1 MAISHYKIALVVD
14 DICSLPEK
22 LINEYRIEI
31 VKTKLFFP
39 EWEKPSTRAKLGA
52 GPVPHRNEVS
62 GAGFP
67 EKNLYQIMKETRAG
81 PKTSAPSPGDYLK
94 AYKKLLE
101 SFEKV
106 LVITL
111 SSKLSATYNS
121 AREAKELMPD
131 PSKIEIFDSLQASAP
146 EGLLALRAGELIR
159 EGKNLEEIVKTLE
172 NLREKAKLFGF
183 LETTYWVEKIGR
195 MSHWQGKAFGILKS
209 LGVQPMIGI
218 KKGKVSLTGF
228 NFWTKDIFEALFHQL
243 KHEVKKMKK
252 MEVGINY
259 TDNIELAYKLK
270 EKVEKELKTKVVFIS
285 LVPPIVGANSG
296 PGTLL
301 AGCLP
306 AIPTV

>member
-1 MAISHYKIALVVD
+1 MINNQKPFAIALVID

-22 LINEYRIEI
+22 IIEDFQIEI
-31 VKTKLFFP
+31 VKMKLFFP
-39 EWEKPSTRAKLGA
+39 EWEK
-52 GPVPHRNEVS
+52 
-62 GAGFP
+62 FP
-67 EKNLYQIMKETRAG
+67 EKNLYQFMKETKTH

-101 SFEKV
+101 NFEKI

-111 SSKLSATYNS
+111 TSKLSATYSS
-121 AREAKELMPD
+121 ARQAKELMPD
-131 PSKIEIFDSLQASAP
+131 PSKIEIFDSLLASAP
-146 EGLLALRAGELIR
+146 EGLLAIRAGKLIR

-209 LGVQPMIGI
+209 LGVQPTIGI

-243 KHEVKKMKK
+243 RHEAKKQKIR
-252 MEVGINY
+252 VGINY
-259 TDNIELAYKLK
+259 TDNIELAYRLK
-270 EKVEKELKTKVVFIS
+270 EKVEKELKTEVAFVS

-301 AGCLP
+301 AGC
-306 AIPTV
+306 IPTD